1 MNKIEAKDFSRRDLQ
16 LAMSEA
22 SEDSIS
28 DLHSHQEKIIK
39 YYEHGRTLRGLT
51 LPWPSTH
58 SSLRLSKGLSVLGGI
73 NGHFKSTIA
82 QQLLL
87 HTAKSFKVGLISLEM
102 EIPDIAE
109 VLAWQM
115 TGSVEKPPKDV
126 LINTVLPFTKDRFFV
141 FDHIGSL
148 EPMKALGA
156 VDAMAREGC
165 KLIVLD
171 SMMMTR
177 VSDDQEKEREFT
189 QALVALSRI
198 HECHIMLVHHSIKLA
213 TSDDAPPQRSHF
225 RGSGA
230 IVDVASLAITVW
242 HNKRRAYL
250 ENKEQTGQKLE
261 AKEKAYMKKAPPML
275 FVVIKNR
282 HSAFEGPITLY
293 RKGLTFH
300 DTDKLECDFEP

>member
-1 MNKIEAKDFSRRDLQ
+1 VNKIEPKDFSKRDLQ

-22 SEDSIS
+22 SENSIS
-28 DLHSHQEKIIK
+28 DLNTHKEKILK

-58 SSLRLSKGLSVLGGI
+58 SSLRLSKGLSVLAGI
-73 NGHFKSTIA
+73 NGHYKSTIA
-82 QQLLL
+82 SQILL
-87 HTAKSFKVGLISLEM
+87 HTSKSFKVGLISLEM
-102 EIPDIAE
+102 EIPDLAE

-115 TGSVEKPPKDV
+115 TSSTEKPPKEVMIDK
-126 LINTVLPFTKDRFFV
+126 VLPFTENRFYV

-156 VDAMAREGC
+156 VDAMAKEGC

-189 QALVALSRI
+189 QALVTLARL
-198 HECHIMLVHHSIKLA
+198 HEVHIMLVHHSIKLA

-230 IVDVASLAITVW
+230 IVDVATLAITVW
-242 HNKRRAYL
+242 HNKRRAFL
-250 ENKEQTGQKLE
+250 ESKEESGMKLD
-261 AKEKAYMKKAPPML
+261 AREKAFVKKAPPML

-300 DTDKLECDFEP
+300 DTDKLECDFES